1 MTKNAKT
8 TVEMVN
14 EAIDQADLEAV
25 AKEEAAR
32 LGEEAA
38 QLKEFTEK
46 LTRDV
51 ERRVGEGIETFQR
64 IAREAGDRL
73 SASAASASEQA
84 KKVYEESQTFVK
96 ANPTTTILG
105 AFVVG
110 ILLGAI
116 IRRK

>member
-1 MTKNAKT
+1 MTKNTKT

-14 EAIDQADLEAV
+14 EAIDQADLDTV
-25 AKEEAAR
+25 AREEAAR

-38 QLKEFTEK
+38 RLKEFTDK
-46 LTRDV
+46 LAKDV

-73 SASAASASEQA
+73 STSAAVAGDQA
-84 KKVYEESQTFVK
+84 KKAYEESQSYVR

-105 AFVVG
+105 AFALGV
-110 ILLGAI
+110 LLGAI